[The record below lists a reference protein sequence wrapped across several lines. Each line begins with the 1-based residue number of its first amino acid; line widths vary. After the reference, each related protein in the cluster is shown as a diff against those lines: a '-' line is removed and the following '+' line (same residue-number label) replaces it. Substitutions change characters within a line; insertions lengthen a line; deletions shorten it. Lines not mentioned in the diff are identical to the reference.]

1 MIEISDDLRAALAS
15 RPVLAQG
22 QADDL
27 VLEADV
33 AGTVRPPDAWGRL
46 RVWLSRVD
54 GTVSV
59 EVQGFDG
66 SWRPAHDED
75 EPVLFKLALLETLG
89 TEWIGGIW

>member
-27 VLEADV
+27 VIEAQMPATPHRV
-33 AGTVRPPDAWGRL
+33 

-59 EVQGFDG
+59 EVQRLGGQWFA
-66 SWRPAHDED
+66 AHDE
-75 EPVLFKLALLETLG
+75 PKWFRLALLETLG